1 MSVRQVVHGSGDM
14 PMKRTL
20 IRVTFDELFLLA
32 IVAVL
37 FLLITGVVP
46 PP

>member
-1 MSVRQVVHGSGDM
+1 M

-20 IRVTFDELFLLA
+20 ISVRFDELFLLA

-37 FLLITGVVP
+37 FLLIAGVVP